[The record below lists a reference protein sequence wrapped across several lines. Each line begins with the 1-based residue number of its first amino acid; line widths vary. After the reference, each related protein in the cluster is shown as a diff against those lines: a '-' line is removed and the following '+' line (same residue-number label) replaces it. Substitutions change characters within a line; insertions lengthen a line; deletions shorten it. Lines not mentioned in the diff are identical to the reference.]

1 MPFPAPHRRKKQTI
15 VTMVKPITS
24 IAALTAQPLAALPPY
39 GCGVPFTGGER
50 HGGLQYA
57 PHCLYGARL
66 SDLSLRGAKRRGNLA
81 EPDRTTGK
89 SSAKSQLPSRDCT
102 PRALPRASRSG
113 RHVGLRP
120 PRNDKSVCLAP
131 LNYCCNTRNCLRRS
145 GSAATDAIGA
155 HHANDSL
162 YQFAGA
168 APSVAHPRIHAKTGA
183 DGVRSRLFCSFTDCC
198 AASSSG
204 AFWLRDPVRACGCA
218 GSAA

>member
-1 MPFPAPHRRKKQTI
+1 MPFPAPHRRKKQAI

-50 HGGLQYA
+50 HWQLQIPA
-57 PHCLYGARL
+57 HSA
-66 SDLSLRGAKRRGNLA
+66 
-81 EPDRTTGK
+81 DRTGSRNCHCEGALRPWQSREGSYDFAESTLLSGCV
-89 SSAKSQLPSRDCT
+89 PRDCT

-155 HHANDSL
+155 HHVNDSL
-162 YQFAGA
+162 YRFAGA

-183 DGVRSRLFCSFTDCC
+183 DGVRSRLLCSFTDCC

-204 AFWLRDPVRACGCA
+204 AFWLRDPVHACGCA

>member
-1 MPFPAPHRRKKQTI
+1 MRC
-15 VTMVKPITS
+15 
-24 IAALTAQPLAALPPY
+24 IAS
-39 GCGVPFTGGER
+39 
-50 HGGLQYA
+50 
-57 PHCLYGARL
+57 GARPP
-66 SDLSLRGAKRRGNLA
+66 DLSLRGGRRPTWQSRGTC
-81 EPDRTTGK
+81 RIIGK
-89 SSAKSQLPSRDCT
+89 PSAKSQLPSRDCT

-168 APSVAHPRIHAKTGA
+168 APSVAHPRIRANRARTAKLTFS
-183 DGVRSRLFCSFTDCC
+183 SRGRRVCGT
-198 AASSSG
+198 
-204 AFWLRDPVRACGCA
+204 VRATFSRRRLPGRISKEKA
-218 GSAA
+218 WRTLRRRRAALSWSV

>member
-1 MPFPAPHRRKKQTI
+1 MGSCKFPCTPADRTRQCRGGACPSRRN
-15 VTMVKPITS
+15 
-24 IAALTAQPLAALPPY
+24 AADTNGLPLKRYALPN
-39 GCGVPFTGGER
+39 C
-50 HGGLQYA
+50 
-57 PHCLYGARL
+57 HCEGA
-66 SDLSLRGAKRRGNLA
+66 
-81 EPDRTTGK
+81 
-89 SSAKSQLPSRDCT
+89 
-102 PRALPRASRSG
+102 
-113 RHVGLRP
+113 LRP
-120 PRNDKSVCLAP
+120 WQSRAGSHDFADSFPTIQLGTARFPRRFAPRNDKFGSRCGRRECLQI
-131 LNYCCNTRNCLRRS
+131 CDCLRRS

-183 DGVRSRLFCSFTDCC
+183 DGVRSRLLCSFTDCC

>member
-1 MPFPAPHRRKKQTI
+1 MRCRTGGSIRNRNTAGTCNSYRLPTKTH
-15 VTMVKPITS
+15 KPIAPV
-24 IAALTAQPLAALPPY
+24 AALTAQPLAALPPY

-120 PRNDKSVCLAP
+120 PRNDTSGGSVVHQRPPAVEFPCAG
-131 LNYCCNTRNCLRRS
+131 RS
-145 GSAATDAIGA
+145 LSAATPHTSAFPILTIA
-155 HHANDSL
+155 CANRQCPMGRRGRRPLQRPTGSL
-162 YQFAGA
+162 VLTFHFPFPAF
-168 APSVAHPRIHAKTGA
+168 S
-183 DGVRSRLFCSFTDCC
+183 LFSYNTY
-198 AASSSG
+198 
-204 AFWLRDPVRACGCA
+204 
-218 GSAA
+218 